1 MCFYSWKDNDMLT
14 DDKNYNFD
22 NTRVLT
28 SMTKMVIIA
37 LMTVVVTMKK
47 NLSEK
52 MIMIVTDC
60 DNND

>member
-1 MCFYSWKDNDMLT
+1 MLT